1 MLAVVSVNVDIPSLY
16 PLLARVNKG
25 SREPFLSL
33 LLILFSTWYQ
43 REMSARL
50 SFTSA
55 LQLLRPHRAE
65 IDARGVA
72 TRVRDAWRQLR
83 IDQTWKRSQPFLG
96 PGLSRPFQSESFDLD
111 RDVLTATLK
120 NPGSREQLEQL
131 VSSMLPW
138 RIGQYN
144 LGGYTIDSEW
154 RSEKK
159 WHRIFPLLPQQQGLK
174 IADVGCSNGYF
185 LFRMA
190 QSLKPELALGF
201 DPINRCWLQCTLLLS
216 MFRLGN
222 TGMLP
227 LGLDALSLFKN
238 FFDLTVC
245 MGVIYHQR
253 DPYEAVRTLV
263 AATKPGGTILLESL
277 VINSDDSVMLIPR
290 ERYAKMRNA
299 WMIPSPSALAHL
311 LERAGCSNVSIHR
324 FGPITTAE
332 QRRTLLAP
340 FESLEDFLD
349 PSDNSRTVEG
359 YPAPHSAAV
368 VAVRTR

>member
-1 MLAVVSVNVDIPSLY
+1 MP
-16 PLLARVNKG
+16 P
-25 SREPFLSL
+25 
-33 LLILFSTWYQ
+33 LLILSGPWYQ
-43 REMSARL
+43 KGMSSRL

-55 LQLLRPHRAE
+55 LQLLRPYRDD
-65 IDARGVA
+65 IDARDVVR
-72 TRVRDAWRQLR
+72 RVREAWRQLR
-83 IDQTWKRSQPFLG
+83 GDQTWRRSQPFFG
-96 PGLSRPFQSESFDLD
+96 SGLSRPFRSDSFDLSGD
-111 RDVLTATLK
+111 TLTATLLD
-120 NPGSREQLEQL
+120 PDAQDQLEQL
-131 VSSMLPW
+131 VCSMLPW
-138 RIGQYN
+138 RIGPYN
-144 LGGYTIDSEW
+144 LGGYNIDSEW
-154 RSEKK
+154 RSDKK
-159 WHRIFPLLPQQQGLK
+159 WHRILPLLPKQPGLK

-190 QSLKPELALGF
+190 HALKPELALGF
-201 DPINRCWLQCTLLLS
+201 DPINRCWLQSTLLLS

-227 LGLDALSLFKN
+227 LGLDALTLFRN

-263 AATKPGGTILLESL
+263 GATKPGGTILLESL
-277 VINSDDSVMLIPR
+277 VINSDLPVMLIPK

-299 WMIPSPSALAHL
+299 WMVPSPGALANL
-311 LERAGCSNVSIHR
+311 LERAGCSDVSIHR
-324 FGPITTAE
+324 FGPITTTE

-349 PSDNSRTVEG
+349 PQDSSRTGEG

-368 VAVRTR
+368 VAVRKR